1 MVQPPRSGE
10 RMLLNMMIMVIFDDL
25 SSQDQVGIDQWDED
39 DDDNGD
45 SDDGNDD
52 FLRLSRQRTSP

>member
-1 MVQPPRSGE
+1 M
-10 RMLLNMMIMVIFDDL
+10 MMIMVIFDDL

-39 DDDNGD
+39 DDDNGA

-52 FLRLSRQRTSP
+52 LLRRSHQRTSP